1 MEDTTR
7 RVILKLS
14 GEALAGSE
22 GRGVSSSILESI
34 ATQVALAF
42 KEGIKIGIV
51 VGGGNFWR
59 GASAYKDLPIER
71 ITADQIGMLA
81 TVMNGLVLRDAIE
94 NAGIPARVF
103 SPFSVGEM
111 LETYNIKKV
120 RMAMNSSVVVLSGG
134 IGSPYFTTD
143 TTAALRAVELGARE
157 ILKATKVDGIYDK
170 DPAIYSD
177 AVLFKKISY
186 MDVLAKKIKVMDSTA
201 VALCMENGITI
212 RVFNM
217 FSDNSVYEALIGND
231 VGSVVVPDGLSV
243 KNASPT

>member
-1 MEDTTR
+1 
-7 RVILKLS
+7 
-14 GEALAGSE
+14 
-22 GRGVSSSILESI
+22 
-34 ATQVALAF
+34 
-42 KEGIKIGIV
+42 
-51 VGGGNFWR
+51 
-59 GASAYKDLPIER
+59 
-71 ITADQIGMLA
+71 
-81 TVMNGLVLRDAIE
+81 
-94 NAGIPARVF
+94 
-103 SPFSVGEM
+103 
-111 LETYNIKKV
+111 
-120 RMAMNSSVVVLSGG
+120 MAMNSSVVVLSGG

>member
-1 MEDTTR
+1 MENSTR
-7 RVILKLS
+7 KVILKLS
-14 GEALAGSE
+14 GEALAGEE
-22 GRGVSSSILESI
+22 GRGVSPLVLGSI
-34 ATQVALAF
+34 ARQVAAAF
-42 KEGIKIGIV
+42 ERGVRIGIV

-59 GASAYKDLPIER
+59 GALAYRELPIER

-94 NAGIPARVF
+94 NVGVPARIF
-103 SPFSVGEM
+103 SPFQVGEM

-120 RMAMNSSVVVLSGG
+120 RAAMNSSVVVLSGG

-143 TTAALRAVELGARE
+143 TTAALRAVELGATE

-170 DPAIYSD
+170 DPALYPD
-177 AVLFKKISY
+177 AVLFKEITY
-186 MDVLAKKIKVMDSTA
+186 LEVLSRKIKVMDSTA

-217 FSDNSVYEALIGND
+217 FSTDSIFQALMGNE
-231 VGSVVVPDGLSV
+231 VGSVVVPGE
-243 KNASPT
+243 ASMGKFSPS